1 MQIRDIRVGGVCH
14 AKEGEGYHGEERRRR
29 NGGGRGGCRAGC
41 KALKLPRFI
50 AAWTGLAS
58 LDSGWLP
65 LKRGPYCW

>member
-1 MQIRDIRVGGVCH
+1 MAEGWGLIHRRRGGT
-14 AKEGEGYHGEERRRR
+14 AGQKEREEERQ
-29 NGGGRGGCRAGC
+29 GGCRAGC
-41 KALKLPRFI
+41 KALKLSRFI